1 MATNDLWA
9 AARQPHEENGVMIYP
24 ITATRA
30 SAIICQQYGS
40 PASVYTELRRGV
52 EPPQFDPRLEL
63 KGGMAEE
70 YFPIWAKK
78 RFPFLKFLR
87 ATEFAPQTIPTGGV
101 FVDPNCAWKRASVDW
116 IGVYDAINDFWS
128 LQDERDDLAT
138 NIRLDVLAGRAVL
151 FEIKAP
157 DARMRPQWYDNSNP
171 MAPDGY
177 EVQSRWEM
185 AIVERATGNPINL
198 CVLCPKFGEYAADY
212 EYFPITRNDDLLT
225 RIELKIE
232 KYYETHLEHGIPPD
246 WQNDPFADEM
256 LGALNPIE
264 LPKVIKPMPPHIVKK
279 TLEYLEL
286 NKQAKVITESK
297 SDIATE
303 FKAEI
308 GSDFR
313 LIGEPIDVVL
323 DNSKIEPRCPQ
334 VSLSE
339 PIMKKDMDAIFD
351 ALVNQITELRAELKK
366 VLDGTSVG
374 EETEAL
380 LAILPEPPA
389 IVEANTHPGERRID
403 VRLVKPPKGK

>member
-1 MATNDLWA
+1 MTTSERELWVK
-9 AARQPHEENGVMIYP
+9 ARSPHEENGVMIFP

-30 SAIICQQYGS
+30 SAIICFQYGS
-40 PASVYTELRRGV
+40 PASIYTELRLGIERD
-52 EPPQFDPRLEL
+52 PLDPRLEL

-87 ATEFAPQTIPTGGV
+87 ATEYAPQTIPTGGL
-101 FVDPNCAWKRASVDW
+101 FVDPNCSWKRASVDW
-116 IGVYDAINDFWS
+116 VGCFIGGPLDSNDPIAVQLWNELEFGGAI
-128 LQDERDDLAT
+128 
-138 NIRLDVLAGRAVL
+138 L

-177 EVQSRWEM
+177 EVQARWEM

-198 CVLCPKFGEYAADY
+198 CLLCPKFGEYAPDF
-212 EYFPITRNDDLLT
+212 EYFPITRNDSLFGL
-225 RIELKIE
+225 IQSKIDT
-232 KYYETHLEHGIPPD
+232 YYHDHLEAGVPPD
-246 WQNDPFADEM
+246 WMGDPFADEM

-264 LPKVIKPMPPHIVKK
+264 IPKVILPMSPEMVVK
-279 TLEYLEL
+279 TLKYVGL
-286 NKQAKVITESK
+286 NKQVTAITEEK
-297 SDIATE
+297 DELKTA

-308 GSDFR
+308 GTAFR
-313 LIGEPIDVVL
+313 LIGEPIDTVL
-323 DNSKIEPRCPQ
+323 DNGKVEPRCPQ

-339 PIMKKDMDAIFD
+339 PVMQKDKDAIFD
-351 ALVNQITELRAELKK
+351 ALVNQITDLRAELHK

-380 LAILPEPPA
+380 LATLPEPPA

-403 VRLVKPPKGK
+403 VRLVKPPKAGK